1 MKNFTLFILLSVLLW
16 SCSSKKNILYVQD
29 IDEKKL
35 EDVDFIKPK
44 VIVEINDILRID
56 VVTLDPQSS
65 VPFSKAGS
73 GQTNLGGGQGGLIK
87 LQGYLVDNNG
97 DIELPLIGKVNVIG
111 LSLREAEQKIKSRL
125 TSYLKNPFVSVAFVN
140 YKFTIQGEVKRPG
153 TYEVFE
159 ANLTLLQAL
168 GMAGDLTIRG
178 KRDDILIIRT
188 LGSKRI
194 TKRID
199 LTKSD
204 WMNTPYYF
212 IKQNDYIYVEPNKP
226 QVSAAGYITGLGS
239 LLGLAS
245 FALTITLLLTN

>member
-1 MKNFTLFILLSVLLW
+1 MKKIIFLLLSLILLS
-16 SCSSKKNILYVQD
+16 SCSTKKSIIYLQD
-29 IDEKKL
+29 IDERKL

-44 VIVEINDILRID
+44 VVIEINDILKID
-56 VVTLDPQSS
+56 VVTLNPESAL
-65 VPFSKAGS
+65 PFNKS
-73 GQTNLGGGQGGLIK
+73 GMQNGMGATQGGLVK
-87 LQGYLVDNNG
+87 LQGYMVDKNG
-97 DIELPLIGKVNVIG
+97 DIELPLIGRINVIG
-111 LSLREAEQKIKSRL
+111 LNLRQAEEKIKANL

-140 YKFTIQGEVKRPG
+140 YKFTVQGEVKSPG

-159 ANLTLLQAL
+159 PNLTLLQAL

-188 LGSKRI
+188 IGSKRI
-194 TKRID
+194 TRRID
-199 LTKSD
+199 LRKSD
-204 WMNTPYYF
+204 WMNSPYYF

>member
-1 MKNFTLFILLSVLLW
+1 MKKIIFLLLSLILLS
-16 SCSSKKNILYVQD
+16 SCSTKKSIIYLQD
-29 IDEKKL
+29 IDERKL

-44 VIVEINDILRID
+44 VVIEINDILKID
-56 VVTLDPQSS
+56 VVTLNPESAL
-65 VPFSKAGS
+65 PFNKS
-73 GQTNLGGGQGGLIK
+73 GMQNGMGAMQGGLVK
-87 LQGYLVDNNG
+87 LQGYMVDKNG
-97 DIELPLIGKVNVIG
+97 DIELPLIGRINVIG
-111 LSLREAEQKIKSRL
+111 LNLRQAEEKIKANL

-140 YKFTIQGEVKRPG
+140 YKFTVQGEVRRPG

-159 ANLTLLQAL
+159 PNLTLLQAL

-188 LGSKRI
+188 IGSKRI
-194 TKRID
+194 TRRID
-199 LTKSD
+199 LRKSD
-204 WMNTPYYF
+204 WMNSPYYF